1 MPPHPLNC
9 RDFAHEDNQNPMK
22 RLSVSLLLLALAG
35 CEQRDQGASSQANAF
50 DVPPLPD
57 FSTIQDVKEKKQAF
71 FAYLL
76 PLVQEANSRIL
87 AERALAE
94 KWLLEPDNL
103 STAEQQELQHL
114 LEKYRITTEDPEQQQ
129 DLLLRRVNAIPPS
142 LVLAQ
147 AANESAW
154 GTSRFAREGN
164 NLFGQWCFSEGC
176 GLIPEGRGD
185 GARHEVRA
193 FANPLKSIESYMRN
207 LNSHPSY
214 RELRELRQ
222 QELEQQGY
230 PSGITL
236 SQGLQNYSERG
247 QDYIDEIQQMI
258 EFNQL
263 QRFDVTSP
271 GGDNQRDS
279 DSASGE

>member
-1 MPPHPLNC
+1 MNKQL
-9 RDFAHEDNQNPMK
+9 
-22 RLSVSLLLLALAG
+22 LILLLLALAG
-35 CEQRDQGASSQANAF
+35 CEPQQQSATTPANDF
-50 DVPPLPD
+50 DVPPMPD
-57 FSTIQDVKEKKQAF
+57 FSTINDVREKKQAF
-71 FAYLL
+71 FDYML
-76 PLVQEANSRIL
+76 PLIQEANSRIL

-103 STAEQQELQHL
+103 STDEQQELQHL
-114 LEKYRITTEDPEQQQ
+114 LEKYRITTDVLEQQQ

-185 GARHEVRA
+185 DARHEVRA
-193 FANPLKSIESYMRN
+193 FADPLQSIESYMRN

-214 RELRELRQ
+214 RQLRELRL

-236 SQGLQNYSERG
+236 SEGLQSYSQRG

-263 QRFDVTSP
+263 QRFDVIPP
-271 GGDNQRDS
+271 GSDNQRDS

>member
-1 MPPHPLNC
+1 MRSIRYTRRYRKQNC
-9 RDFAHEDNQNPMK
+9 YPMK
-22 RLSVSLLLLALAG
+22 KILFSLLLILAG
-35 CEQRDQGASSQANAF
+35 CDQPDQHTAGPATSF
-50 DVPPLPD
+50 DVPPMPD
-57 FSTIQDVKEKKQAF
+57 FSTINDVQEKKQAF
-71 FAYLL
+71 FDYLL
-76 PLVQEANSRIL
+76 PLVEEANSRIL

-94 KWLLEPDNL
+94 KWLLEPDSL

-114 LEKYRITTEDPEQQQ
+114 LEKYRITTDIPEQQQ

-154 GTSRFAREGN
+154 GTSRFARDGN

-176 GLIPEGRGD
+176 GLIPEGRGED
-185 GARHEVRA
+185 GRHEVRA
-193 FANPLKSIESYMRN
+193 FADPLQSIESYMRN

-214 RELRELRQ
+214 RQLRELRL

-236 SQGLQNYSERG
+236 SQGLQSYSERG